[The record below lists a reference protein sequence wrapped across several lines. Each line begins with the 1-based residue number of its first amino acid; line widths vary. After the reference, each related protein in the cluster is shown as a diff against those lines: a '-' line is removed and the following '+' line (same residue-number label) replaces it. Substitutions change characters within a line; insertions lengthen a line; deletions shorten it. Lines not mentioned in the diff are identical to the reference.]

1 MHPMSKEK
9 KTEISLT
16 LLQSGD
22 QAEFAKLVEQYSD
35 FIYKL
40 AIKMLANDQ
49 DAEDVLQETFL
60 KAFRSI
66 NGFRGN
72 SSLSTWL
79 YRIATNEALMLIRK
93 RKPENQ
99 QIDIDK
105 EDEEEKETPLQIVDW
120 AALPEDQLLSAESIT
135 YLNKIVQKLTPAL
148 RIVFILRDVMDQSVR
163 ETADVLELSET
174 AVKTRL
180 SRARLQLRQQLSEY
194 FGQEKIDKRVIYEK
208 T

>member
-120 AALPEDQLLSAESIT
+120 AALPEDQLLSVESIA